1 MQDLRGYIRY
11 RFRSDDDDVDVLLEG
26 EADWVRSIVSELGL
40 SKVGWAMPMAVD
52 STSLSNS
59 GFASDVSMPEE
70 KPKDMGPEPDPSRIP
85 VIRRPIGELDL
96 AAKLVEV
103 GLEQPVRPTA
113 DQLREQLQDIEEPL
127 PAQGPMVK
135 DPMAEAWLKELLR
148 IAVRNHGVTAI
159 TTETIALAASD
170 YLGRQRRYGTRTI
183 FGSNVQVWKTR
194 QSSRWRQHRLGSIT
208 RLVSL
213 WIVNLFEIFTL

>member
-40 SKVGWAMPMAVD
+40 SKVGLAMPMAVD

-59 GFASDVSMPEE
+59 GFASDISMPEE

-148 IAVRNHGVTAI
+148 IAVRSHGVTAI

-170 YLGRQRRYGTRTI
+170 YLGDREGMELELFLEAMFRSG
-183 FGSNVQVWKTR
+183 K
-194 QSSRWRQHRLGSIT
+194 
-208 RLVSL
+208 LVKVHGGDNTGWGPSPAWL
-213 WIVNLFEIFTL
+213 ASGL